1 MINSNMRRK
10 DKQISDQSIL
20 EEIIRTAQVCR
31 VGFSDS
37 GQPYIV
43 PMSFGYQDNV
53 LYFHCAPEGRKLE
66 CIRKNPKVCFEFD
79 EDVVPVVHEKVCR
92 WSMKYKS
99 IIGYG
104 RVEFVENTED
114 KRYALEIIMRQY
126 SRDKY
131 DFPPPEIERLTVF
144 KIMIDE
150 MSGKQSGY

>member
-1 MINSNMRRK
+1 MRRK
-10 DKQISDQSIL
+10 DKQISDISAI
-20 EEIIRTAQVCR
+20 EAIIRTAQVCR
-31 VGFSDS
+31 VGFSDN
-37 GQPYIV
+37 GRTYVV
-43 PMSFGYQDNV
+43 PMSFGYQDRV

-79 EDVVPVVHEKVCR
+79 EDVVPVTHKSACR

-104 RVEFVENTED
+104 RVEFVGETED
-114 KRYALEIIMRQY
+114 KRYAIEIIMRQY

-131 DFPPPEIERLTVF
+131 DFPDKELDGITVF

-150 MSGKQSGY
+150 MTGKQSGY